1 MVAQATILKD
11 YEKLKQQKDNQGL
24 HALSLKIA
32 DKYQVRQSDVY
43 IVILGLTTNL
53 LSEAMRY

>member
-1 MVAQATILKD
+1 MVAQRAILKE
-11 YEKLKQQKDNQGL
+11 YQELKQKSDQGL

-32 DKYQVRQSDVY
+32 NKHDLRQSDVY

-53 LSEAMRY
+53 LNEAVHY